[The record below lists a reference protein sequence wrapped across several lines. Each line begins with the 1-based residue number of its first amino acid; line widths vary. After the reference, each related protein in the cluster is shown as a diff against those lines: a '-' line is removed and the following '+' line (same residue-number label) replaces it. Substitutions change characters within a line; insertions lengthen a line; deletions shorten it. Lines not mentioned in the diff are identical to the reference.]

1 MPVHVFSNPCDVK
14 KIDDIAQKYNL
25 KVIYDSAHAFG
36 VTYNGTSIFNYG
48 DISCTS
54 FHATKIFNSGEG
66 GACFSKNQILKERMK
81 KLRFFGHNYDGEIV
95 DQGINGKLTEVHS
108 AIGLANLPYV
118 KKTINRRKE
127 IFLKYHSLL
136 SANKD
141 IRFQSFNPEEYN
153 FSYMPI
159 VLSSESQLIR
169 IVKKLND
176 ESIYPRRYFYPSLNT
191 VTTIQ
196 TYQAM
201 KNSEILSKNILCLP
215 SYTTLEDKDIELIS
229 KIILKMYS
237 NI

>member
-1 MPVHVFSNPCDVK
+1 MYKNPLCTLTPWGLFSLPNKFLILELSNVLIISPLL
-14 KIDDIAQKYNL
+14 L
-25 KVIYDSAHAFG
+25 KTRIYP
-36 VTYNGTSIFNYG
+36 SIFWLS
-48 DISCTS
+48 ISKEPV
-54 FHATKIFNSGEG
+54 HATKIFNSGEG
-66 GACFSKNQILKERMK
+66 GACFSKSPILTERMK
-81 KLRFFGHNYDGEIV
+81 KLRFFGHNDEGEIV

-127 IFLKYHSLL
+127 IFFKYHSYL

-153 FSYMPI
+153 YSYMPI
-159 VLSSESQLIR
+159 VFSSESQLTR

-196 TYQAM
+196 TYQKM
-201 KNSEILSKNILCLP
+201 KNSELLSKNILCLP
-215 SYTTLEDKDIELIS
+215 SYTTLGDKDIELIS
-229 KIILKMYS
+229 KIILK
-237 NI
+237 NV